1 MSEYNIIPISKV
13 KVEQLNEFYKK
24 TYPKRYKTLTNNWQW
39 WYRSKHSKLRPLT
52 LLIKDKIVG
61 QLGLLPVDL
70 NNDEK
75 MISAIWLTDF
85 AILPEYQGKGFG
97 QILTKELMK
106 TCSTQ
111 ITFCNDLSLKVFKK
125 CGWETNFSTKRLIK
139 PINILKFLPITRK
152 LNFKYFEK
160 TLKYFTRVSLKNKN
174 IVKIHP
180 AASNFEVLKDSF
192 KVRKDLYNKTMI
204 PM

>member
-97 QILTKELMK
+97 VVPFQLYIERMVQL
-106 TCSTQ
+106 
-111 ITFCNDLSLKVFKK
+111 
-125 CGWETNFSTKRLIK
+125 
-139 PINILKFLPITRK
+139 FL
-152 LNFKYFEK
+152 
-160 TLKYFTRVSLKNKN
+160 LKNLIYQLNYLKL
-174 IVKIHP
+174 KISMNHQ
-180 AASNFEVLKDSF
+180 LH
-192 KVRKDLYNKTMI
+192 
-204 PM
+204 